1 MLILPGITHR
11 TEHGSQGVATISP
24 TSHICLHFITNVV
37 KFDFQLTLKFTNSSR
52 GGVAVGDRSQVKA
65 AKRKQK

>member
-1 MLILPGITHR
+1 MAAI
-11 TEHGSQGVATISP
+11 SQ
-24 TSHICLHFITNVV
+24 TSHICLHFITSMV